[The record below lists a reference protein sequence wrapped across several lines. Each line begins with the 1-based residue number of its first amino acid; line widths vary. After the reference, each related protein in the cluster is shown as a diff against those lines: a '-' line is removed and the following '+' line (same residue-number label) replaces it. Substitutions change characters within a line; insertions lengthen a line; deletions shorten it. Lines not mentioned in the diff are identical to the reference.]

1 MAAWSVVRNRSARL
15 VLLAG
20 PVVVFAGFLAPGM
33 LDLMNEVGDA
43 DAVAWRILWVL
54 PLPAMVGMVVTA
66 PRAGMRAAP
75 VVAPVVVLA
84 VLAVAGTSITS
95 VDNRGAEL
103 VWPPTHDLP
112 RPEAV
117 SAVTLA
123 GLVDDGGRVAGPE
136 DVDFSVAVLTTRV
149 RATNPRSS
157 YLAGRHVG
165 DGFAADERAILS
177 RALDSGIAE
186 YGPETVIAALEVLAP
201 DALCLR
207 AGTGDMLAGVLRVAG
222 YREVDEDG
230 TCRFWLPWAD

>member
-1 MAAWSVVRNRSARL
+1 
-15 VLLAG
+15 
-20 PVVVFAGFLAPGM
+20 GM

-66 PRAGMRAAP
+66 PRAGIPAAS
-75 VVAPVVVLA
+75 VVVPVVVLA
-84 VLAVAGTSITS
+84 VLAVVGTSITS

-112 RPEAV
+112 RPETA

-136 DVDFSVAVLTTRV
+136 DVDFAVAVLTTRV

-165 DGFAADERAILS
+165 DEFAADERAVLS

-186 YGPETVIAALEVLAP
+186 HGPDTVAAALEVLAP

-207 AGTGDMLAGVLRVAG
+207 AGTGDTLTEVLRGAG